1 VNDRNLQWSNAVQA
15 SAQEIKL
22 LVAGPHLQKPNKEEW
37 MAIAV
42 KPKEGEDQRDWALA
56 ALPIHGG
63 TEYLPNFIES
73 VLAPFID
80 EDSYNSINCFF
91 KAGTQFGKHHYTH
104 RKELANLCTPTD
116 GKPLRS
122 GWRSSEGI
130 ARLNACFV
138 DIDYYKHGL
147 TAGSVIG
154 QIYDLQR
161 DGKIPP
167 PSYLKES
174 GQGLWACWLLGLE
187 PRHYPEHVKQYN
199 AIQVKLQCIFN
210 PSGSDSNAIDAAR
223 FTRII
228 GSNNSTANRRANMV
242 IFARDTE
249 GEPIRYRLA
258 DLAEAFNCTIQK
270 KTRTTDP
277 MLKLAPSAKAVKGQI
292 ERWRIDEKRFWT
304 LVETIRKTVPEGT
317 RNSHNL
323 VLGSILRQR
332 YRSRDELAALT
343 HIIPEASERLWK
355 RYERSRQQG
364 KSDYPLKQVIR
375 EVTKAVNGKKVGVRI
390 TAKTIANRLLI
401 TTAEAEQLRDLVPT
415 NSGGFWPPADGQPS
429 VLKELNRNQ
438 KKQRIQEWL
447 LANNFVTSPI
457 DDRTLAAII
466 SERLGISVSHETV
479 RQYRKQLAPP
489 KPKAE
494 PSHTQ
499 PTLLES

>member
-1 VNDRNLQWSNAVQA
+1 MNDRSLQWSNAVQA
-15 SAQEIKL
+15 SAQEIQL
-22 LVAGPHLQKPNKEEW
+22 LAGGKHLNKPNAETW
-37 MAIAV
+37 ITIGV
-42 KPKEGEDQRDWALA
+42 KPKTGDNRDWNLA
-56 ALPIHGG
+56 ALPIHDG
-63 TEYLPNFIES
+63 TEYLPNFIEA
-73 VLAPFID
+73 VLAPVID
-80 EDSYNSINCFF
+80 EDAYNSINSFF
-91 KAGTQFGKHHYTH
+91 KAGTLYGKHQYTH
-104 RKELANLCTPTD
+104 HQELKNVRTPTD
-116 GKPLRS
+116 GNQLRA
-122 GWRSSEGI
+122 GYRSSDGV

-138 DIDYYKHGL
+138 DIDYYHHGL
-147 TAGSVIG
+147 TAGNVIG
-154 QIYDLQR
+154 QIYDLQNE
-161 DGKIPP
+161 GKIPP
-167 PSYLKES
+167 PTYLKDS
-174 GQGLWACWLLGLE
+174 GRGLWACWLLGLE
-187 PRHYPEHVKQYN
+187 PRSYSEHVKQYN
-199 AIQVKLQCIFN
+199 AIQAKLRCMFGA
-210 PSGSDSNAIDAAR
+210 SGGDANATDAAR
-223 FTRII
+223 LTRII
-228 GSNNSTANRRANMV
+228 GSNNSTVNRRANMV
-242 IFARDTE
+242 IFARDTD
-249 GEPIRYRLA
+249 GQPIRYRLA

-270 KTRTTDP
+270 RTRTTDP
-277 MLKLAPSAKAVKGQI
+277 ILKLAPSAKAVKGQI

-317 RNSHNL
+317 RNAHNL

-364 KSDYPLKQVIR
+364 KSDYPLNRVIR
-375 EVTKAVNGKKVGVRI
+375 EVTKAVYGKKAGVRI

-429 VLKELNRNQ
+429 VLKELNRNE

-447 LANNFVTSPI
+447 IANNFVTSPI